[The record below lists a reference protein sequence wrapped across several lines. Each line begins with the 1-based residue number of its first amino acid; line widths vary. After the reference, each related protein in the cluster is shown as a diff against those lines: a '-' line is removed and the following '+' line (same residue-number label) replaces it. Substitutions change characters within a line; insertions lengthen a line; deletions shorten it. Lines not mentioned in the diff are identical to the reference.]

1 MTNKNVNC
9 RIEVKD
15 MNYYYISVIIFAA
28 FVIFAAGTIAS
39 LSIEAFNTVIT
50 VKRQKNKA
58 FYQITLLAHIIEIQI
73 HLLLLCFQAVCII
86 QMYNS
91 IAGGNYD
98 MGLMTEILINIGCS
112 IATSAILTVIVYFK
126 FLKHIPEETKKSI
139 DDLLNSRLG
148 YETTNHN
155 ANLENTNIAK
165 ESLSREHSEIKQNI
179 STVNNNIFTVSK
191 DVIRIKDEI
200 RTDRKLKD
208 LQYNYLNE
216 NDKTVIESI
225 NKIKVL
231 GDSLQKVNYENQLL
245 KAENEKLKLENEQ
258 LNNTLSMNQK
268 RTNKF
273 TQHM

>member
-1 MTNKNVNC
+1 
-9 RIEVKD
+9 
-15 MNYYYISVIIFAA
+15 
-28 FVIFAAGTIAS
+28 
-39 LSIEAFNTVIT
+39 
-50 VKRQKNKA
+50 
-58 FYQITLLAHIIEIQI
+58 
-73 HLLLLCFQAVCII
+73 
-86 QMYNS
+86 
-91 IAGGNYD
+91 
-98 MGLMTEILINIGCS
+98 MGLKSEILLIIVCS
-112 IATSAILTVIVYFK
+112 IATSAIMTVIVYFK

-179 STVNNNIFTVSK
+179 STVNNNKFTVSK
-191 DVIRIKDEI
+191 DDIRIKDEI
-200 RTDRKLKD
+200 RTDRKLKN
-208 LQYNYLNE
+208 LQYNYVNDK
-216 NDKTVIESI
+216 DKTVIDSI

-268 RTNKF
+268 QTNKF

>member
-1 MTNKNVNC
+1 
-9 RIEVKD
+9 

-28 FVIFAAGTIAS
+28 FVIFAAGTIVS
-39 LSIEAFNTVIT
+39 LSIEVFNTVIT

-73 HLLLLCFQAVCII
+73 HLSLLCFQAVCII

-91 IAGGNYD
+91 IVGENYD

-200 RTDRKLKD
+200 ITDRKLKN

-245 KAENEKLKLENEQ
+245 KAKNEKLKLENEQ
-258 LNNTLSMNQK
+258 LNNTLSMKQK
-268 RTNKF
+268 PTNKF

>member
-1 MTNKNVNC
+1 M
-9 RIEVKD
+9 
-15 MNYYYISVIIFAA
+15 
-28 FVIFAAGTIAS
+28 
-39 LSIEAFNTVIT
+39 
-50 VKRQKNKA
+50 
-58 FYQITLLAHIIEIQI
+58 
-73 HLLLLCFQAVCII
+73 
-86 QMYNS
+86 
-91 IAGGNYD
+91 
-98 MGLMTEILINIGCS
+98 
-112 IATSAILTVIVYFK
+112 
-126 FLKHIPEETKKSI
+126 
-139 DDLLNSRLG
+139 
-148 YETTNHN
+148 
-155 ANLENTNIAK
+155 
-165 ESLSREHSEIKQNI
+165 SREHSEIKQNI

>member
-1 MTNKNVNC
+1 MVIVNRFFNFFWILQLLIMKVKFFLDNIDYIILSKIENVFKVIG
-9 RIEVKD
+9 RI
-15 MNYYYISVIIFAA
+15 IATLIIFILLICY
-28 FVIFAAGTIAS
+28 FFDINQNND
-39 LSIEAFNTVIT
+39 SIN
-50 VKRQKNKA
+50 
-58 FYQITLLAHIIEIQI
+58 
-73 HLLLLCFQAVCII
+73 
-86 QMYNS
+86 
-91 IAGGNYD
+91 
-98 MGLMTEILINIGCS
+98 ILISLIITIGCS

-208 LQYNYLNE
+208 LQYNYLND